1 MNIEREPFYLT
12 TAIAYVNAPP
22 HIGFAL
28 ELVYADV
35 IARYKRLCGKDV
47 LFLTGTDEHGQKIA
61 MHAAEAGQPTEAF
74 VAGMSQL
81 FRDLATRLG
90 ISHTDFIR
98 TTERR
103 HVRAVETFWNLVA
116 ANGFMYKKAYTG
128 LYCVGCEQ
136 FKTEKDLVDGVCPDH
151 KLAPKTLEEENYF
164 FTLTAFRERLQ
175 DLYASRPK
183 FVVPETKFN
192 EVRQL
197 VEEGLEDISISRS
210 AEHLSWGIPVPGDA
224 TQVVYVWF
232 DALVNY
238 LTAAGFGD
246 RDARFSRYW
255 PCNVHVIGKE
265 INRFHTVLWP
275 AMLMA
280 AGIDVPRQI
289 AVHGWITVDGQKMSK
304 TIGNVIDP
312 HDLLDMY
319 GTDATRYLLVSQV
332 PFSGDG
338 DWSHERS
345 RQKYEADLANDLGNL
360 VSRITAMVRKFCGGR
375 VPMKHHAVRSPAT
388 LLKKYWEAGSRQRR
402 DTQHGEIWNAYYDA
416 MESYRFDAALD
427 IVWRRIRD
435 ANQLVDREKP
445 WVLAEEGKQE
455 DLDRVLYELLETIR
469 QIAWM
474 IRPVMPASSDAILD
488 RLHDRTDRENALF
501 VDVSLWGLMEE
512 GREVHGG
519 DGLFP
524 RLS

>member
-1 MNIEREPFYLT
+1 MIIEREPFYLT

-103 HVRAVETFWNLVA
+103 HVRAVETFWSLVA

-246 RDARFSRYW
+246 RDARF
-255 PCNVHVIGKE
+255 HVTGRATCIIGKGDQS
-265 INRFHTVLWP
+265 FHTVLWP
-275 AMLMA
+275 RCSWPPESIFP
-280 AGIDVPRQI
+280 GRSRC
-289 AVHGWITVDGQKMSK
+289 TDGSRSTGENVE

-319 GTDATRYLLVSQV
+319 GTDATRYLLVSRFRFPATAIGRTNDLDKNTKRTLQ
-332 PFSGDG
+332 
-338 DWSHERS
+338 RS
-345 RQKYEADLANDLGNL
+345 RQP
-360 VSRITAMVRKFCGGR
+360 RIAHHGHGAEVLRR
-375 VPMKHHAVRSPAT
+375 SVPMKHHAVRSPPP
-388 LLKKYWEAGSRQRR
+388 Y
-402 DTQHGEIWNAYYDA
+402 
-416 MESYRFDAALD
+416 
-427 IVWRRIRD
+427 
-435 ANQLVDREKP
+435 
-445 WVLAEEGKQE
+445 
-455 DLDRVLYELLETIR
+455 
-469 QIAWM
+469 
-474 IRPVMPASSDAILD
+474 
-488 RLHDRTDRENALF
+488 
-501 VDVSLWGLMEE
+501 
-512 GREVHGG
+512 
-519 DGLFP
+519 
-524 RLS
+524 